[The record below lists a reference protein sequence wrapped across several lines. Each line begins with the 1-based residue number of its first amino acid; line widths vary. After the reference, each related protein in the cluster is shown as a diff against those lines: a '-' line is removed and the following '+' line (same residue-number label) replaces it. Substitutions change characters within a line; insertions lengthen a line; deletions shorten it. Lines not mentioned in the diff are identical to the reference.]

1 VDSFVTQAVWA
12 ITVLSFGFWCLV
24 LTILIV
30 LAYTS
35 DLDERWGKRPR
46 VQRDYAPGKFKGR
59 GN

>member
-1 VDSFVTQAVWA
+1 MDSFVTQAVWA
-12 ITVLSFGFWCLV
+12 ITVLTLGFWSLV
-24 LTILIV
+24 LTVLIV

-46 VQRDYAPGKFKGR
+46 VQRDWEPRKFKGR